1 MHEFTGLHQ
10 LWYNMKGT
18 RLMFWKAERQ
28 GARGVASIRLPAEE
42 DGDLTALLT
51 SNPERVGGFLHKRTI
66 AQAELD

>member
-10 LWYNMKGT
+10 LSYNMKGT

-42 DGDLTALLT
+42 DGDLT